1 MSYAAV
7 VARLI
12 RDYGETVSLERD
24 GVFLGEGLAIL
35 RPLLGR
41 EEQFLPSPLG
51 VRREEGMLCLA
62 ETGLPFPAEPDRT
75 VLRTEDAAYET
86 VNVRPVTA
94 GREILYRRAVLRRRD
109 EEAPL

>member
-12 RDYGETVSLERD
+12 RDFGETVSVEQD
-24 GVFLGEGLAIL
+24 GVSLGEGLAIL
-35 RPLLGR
+35 RPILDR

-62 ETGLPFPAEPDRT
+62 EPGLPFPAEPDRT
-75 VLRTEDAAYET
+75 VLRQEDDAYE
-86 VNVRPVTA
+86 VLSVRPVTV
-94 GREILYRRAVLRRRD
+94 GREVLYRRAVLRRRD
-109 EEAPL
+109 EAEPL